1 MNNETAIKNLNAM
14 KMNYDQRDKKSIP
27 IQTIDMAIEA
37 LEKQIPKEDYGNTWV
52 PKLYA
57 TYYYPD
63 FEHPESVW
71 RTLWTDTWTDNRIK
85 NTVGIYKT
93 KQQALDKA
101 IKLGWLEEELK

>member
-1 MNNETAIKNLNAM
+1 MKITNEEAIKMLKEFAIVDAIQED
-14 KMNYDQRDKKSIP
+14 YDV
-27 IQTIDMAIEA
+27 IDMAIEA

-63 FEHPESVW
+63 FEHHESVW